1 MHAYVPYLK
10 ASMFYTLMQVLMNVP
25 AVPVR
30 MVVHATL
37 LQLPT
42 AVFVRRVMQALNVKA
57 VSAIKL
63 FHVNA

>member
-1 MHAYVPYLK
+1 
-10 ASMFYTLMQVLMNVP
+10 MNVP